1 MINLRYD
8 FEPKPEFI
16 WQGQTMTEDQKRM
29 WEHFTAVPVISRAPC
44 GALAEV
50 DTKIIP
56 SSR

>member
-1 MINLRYD
+1 
-8 FEPKPEFI
+8 
-16 WQGQTMTEDQKRM
+16 MTEDQKRM